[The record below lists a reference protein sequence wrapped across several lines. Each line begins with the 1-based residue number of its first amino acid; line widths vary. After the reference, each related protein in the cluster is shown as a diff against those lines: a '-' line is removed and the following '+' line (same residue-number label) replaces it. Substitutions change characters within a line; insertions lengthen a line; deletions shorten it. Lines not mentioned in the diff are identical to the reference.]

1 MLQIYYSV
9 TYKKVTIGGLKKMT
23 KIFEKEATI
32 RKASKNRQKS
42 LILHIPPVI
51 RDYMELQADEQII
64 ISANLDAGERYI
76 KIKKKID

>member
-1 MLQIYYSV
+1 
-9 TYKKVTIGGLKKMT
+9 MT

-64 ISANLDAGERYI
+64 ISANLDTVGERYI